1 MKNILNDELL
11 KKSIEK
17 IKIYQTDENNQLSNI
32 KRIIDGIGYNY
43 KSTNTNKIEE
53 LNLLI
58 STKFNTMRNI
68 HSNNIYVLNHNID
81 KYRNVRVQVE
91 NKFNNIV

>member
-1 MKNILNDELL
+1 MRGAITQYNSNG
-11 KKSIEK
+11 KKSIE
-17 IKIYQTDENNQLSNI
+17 IKSNAI
-32 KRIIDGIGYNY
+32 KVYNY

-58 STKFNTMRNI
+58 STKFNTVRNI

-81 KYRNVRVQVE
+81 KYLDFLFV
-91 NKFNNIV
+91 